1 MALLVVA
8 VGTAGA
14 MQPSIPK
21 LPPVDGYNGCFDED
35 GALIRDLKAHVA
47 LGKPAF
53 SQLRTEL
60 KNPLWYSKTQEYGR
74 RPKYLYHCT
83 KKKAAEN
90 IMREGAIKLSD
101 DSNGDARLGD
111 GVYMTTLPVDW
122 ADSKMVAVNNYGDK
136 ISRNF
141 ENWNKQNAYV
151 RVTYDKLLDQ
161 DWVEEINFKQ
171 DWQSNFCV
179 PVPQGVLYLN
189 EKIDAEIWF
198 HSMKRQEG
206 ELPEL
211 FWSAKGGLTPWAK
224 MTKRKHTKYRPG
236 MKWVYD
242 RGWVVVK

>member
-1 MALLVVA
+1 MFLLVVA

-14 MQPSIPK
+14 LTPSIPK

-83 KKKAAEN
+83 KKNAAEN
-90 IMREGAIKLSD
+90 IMREGAIYESD

-111 GVYMTTLPVDW
+111 GVYMTTLPVEW
-122 ADSKMVAVNNYGDK
+122 ADPKVVATNNYGSK
-136 ISRNF
+136 NSRKF
-141 ENWNKQNAYV
+141 ENWHKQNAYV
-151 RVTYDKLLDQ
+151 RVTFDKLVDQ
-161 DWVEEINFKQ
+161 DWVDMPYKQ

-179 PVPQGVLYLN
+179 PVPQGVLYVTK
-189 EKIDAEIWF
+189 EIDAEIWF

-236 MKWVYD
+236 MKWVYG

>member
-1 MALLVVA
+1 MVLLVVA

-14 MQPSIPK
+14 MRPSIPK
-21 LPPVDGYNGCFDED
+21 LPPVEGYNGCFDKK
-35 GALIRDLKAHVA
+35 GALIRDLEAHVDA
-47 LGKPAF
+47 GKPVF
-53 SQLRTEL
+53 SQLDGKRKL
-60 KNPLWYSKTQEYGR
+60 AYPLSYNKTEYGR

-83 KKKAAEN
+83 KKNAAEN
-90 IMREGAIKLSD
+90 MVRERVIYESD

-122 ADSKMVAVNNYGDK
+122 ADPKVVAANNYGYK
-136 ISRNF
+136 NSRNF
-141 ENWNKQNAYV
+141 ENWNKVNAYV
-151 RVTYDKLLDQ
+151 RVTFDKLVDQ
-161 DWVEEINFKQ
+161 DWVEIIPKI

-179 PVPQGVLYLN
+179 PVPQGVLYLT